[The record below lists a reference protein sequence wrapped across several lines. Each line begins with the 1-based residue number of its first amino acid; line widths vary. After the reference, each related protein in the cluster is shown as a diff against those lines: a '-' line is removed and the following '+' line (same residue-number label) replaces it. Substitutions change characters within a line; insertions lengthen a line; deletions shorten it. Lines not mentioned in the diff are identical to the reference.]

1 MDQNR
6 KKSPE
11 AEAALVWEEVRTEHL
26 VRDRWIDFRK
36 SAYRLPDG
44 SVQEPYYTYSRR
56 SYAVI
61 VASDEEGRFL
71 CVRQF
76 RYGIGKVTIEFPAG
90 GIDCD
95 GDAEYTAPDALMAK
109 SEDPLTAAKRE
120 LLEETGCESDDWE
133 HLLSVPSNAT
143 IADNYAH
150 IFRARNCRKV
160 SDQHLDESEFLEVEH
175 LTAQEIEDLIKREN
189 FLQAMHILAYMLARQ
204 ADARKGQKD

>member
-1 MDQNR
+1 MNNNGE
-6 KKSPE
+6 KNP
-11 AEAALVWEEVRTEHL
+11 EAALAWEEVRTEHL
-26 VRDRWIDFRK
+26 VTDRWIDFRK
-36 SAYRLPDG
+36 SAFRLPDG

-61 VASDEEGRFL
+61 VASDEDGHFL

-90 GIDCD
+90 GIACE
-95 GDAEYTAPDALMAK
+95 GDTEYTAPDALMAK
-109 SEDPLTAAKRE
+109 TEDPLAAAKRE
-120 LLEETGCESDDWE
+120 LLEETGCGSDDWE

-150 IFRARNCRKV
+150 IFRARNCIKV
-160 SDQHLDESEFLEVEH
+160 SGQHLDEGEFLQVER
-175 LTAQEIEDLIKREN
+175 LTSEEIEKLIKKEN

-204 ADARKGQKD
+204 ADVQKGQDI

>member
-90 GIDCD
+90 GIACE
-95 GDAEYTAPDALMAK
+95 GDTEYTAPDALMAK

-120 LLEETGCESDDWE
+120 LLEETGCESDDWK

-143 IADNYAH
+143 IADNYAY
-150 IFRARNCRKV
+150 IFRARNCKKV

-204 ADARKGQKD
+204 ADARRGQKD